1 MRKKILIIIL
11 VILLVIIAF
20 GAGLYFAGAFEEGG
34 LVKLLVG
41 GEDVKG
47 NFFSEEE
54 KKLVEECTDPNCLF
68 ENFTLGCEKS
78 YGEVPIPE
86 EEMLVYIEI
95 TGQDG
100 NNCIMNAK
108 LIDAN
113 GAGAFAK
120 GLEATCFI
128 APEEIDAL
136 QENFN
141 LTDMNCTGA
150 LYEAAKIVQ

>member
-1 MRKKILIIIL
+1 MGKKLLIIII

-20 GAGLYFAGAFEEGG
+20 GTGLYLAGAFEEGG
-34 LVKLLVG
+34 LAKLLVG

-54 KKLVEECTDPNCLF
+54 KKQVEECTDPNCLF
-68 ENFTLGCEKS
+68 ENFNNECEKS
-78 YGEVPIPE
+78 YGEIPIPE
-86 EEMLVYIEI
+86 KEMLVYVEI

-100 NNCIMNAK
+100 NYCTMNAK
-108 LIDAN
+108 LLDAN

-120 GLEATCFI
+120 GLEATCLI
-128 APEEIDAL
+128 APSEVDSL

-141 LTDMNCTGA
+141 LNDLDCEGA